1 MYYFQVGLVGTDGS
15 VRMISEVD
23 EEEREALEAKV
34 VEKSAESIIIET
46 CILRAT
52 LSTLKTISINE
63 SEEHVHGMPID
74 KVLEEEVKDKELE
87 ASKDYTGLIP
97 EVESS

>member
-15 VRMISEVD
+15 VRMISEVA

-34 VEKSAESIIIET
+34 VEKSTESIVIET

-52 LSTLKTISINE
+52 LSTLKTLFICQ
-63 SEEHVHGMPID
+63 
-74 KVLEEEVKDKELE
+74 
-87 ASKDYTGLIP
+87 
-97 EVESS
+97 